1 MILVIEDM
9 ALVGRLIKRVLR
21 PREVVV
27 CATGREGLDAV
38 LRVEPEVVLCDLGLP
53 DMSGADVVEAIV
65 GGAPQLTERVVLMT
79 GGAVTPQGQALV
91 SSGRFRVL
99 EKPFSASGLR
109 EMVALVTG
117 SPS

>member
-1 MILVIEDM
+1 MIVVIEDM

-21 PREVVV
+21 PREVAVFG
-27 CATGREGLDAV
+27 TGREGLEAALQGDV
-38 LRVEPEVVLCDLGLP
+38 EVVLCDLGLP
-53 DMSGADVVEAIV
+53 DMPGTDVVEAIV
-65 GGAPQLTERVVLMT
+65 TGAPQLAERVVLMT
-79 GGAVTPQGQALV
+79 GGAVTPAGQALV

-109 EMVALVTG
+109 DMVNLVTG